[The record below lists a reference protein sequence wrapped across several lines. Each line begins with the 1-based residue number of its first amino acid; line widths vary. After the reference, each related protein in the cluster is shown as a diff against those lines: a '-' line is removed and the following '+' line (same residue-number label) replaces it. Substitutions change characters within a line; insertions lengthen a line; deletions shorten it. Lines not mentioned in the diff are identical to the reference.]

1 MNEVNANST
10 PHFLPDQR
18 SEKLGLIKEVKSF
31 SPVEPYFSFPK
42 QLCQR
47 MSNNEEPYLLKV
59 EVCSCYYPSS
69 ARLSHP
75 KGEGTPPSNAAIHAH
90 MELNSD
96 L

>member
-1 MNEVNANST
+1 
-10 PHFLPDQR
+10 
-18 SEKLGLIKEVKSF
+18 
-31 SPVEPYFSFPK
+31 
-42 QLCQR
+42 
-47 MSNNEEPYLLKV
+47 MSNDEEPYLLKV